1 MPNSTTHESNRNS
14 RIDPPIARVV
24 AAESYSRKPRRQK
37 LEDPIAASILTLIR
51 AGLLTLE
58 FMPAKTAIED
68 QTAAESVARD
78 RHPAGKALL
87 RNITEVTLTRSNV
100 WPILLHFPTNGGF
113 AARLSTDEAHTLID
127 QLNDKI
133 RENAANGFQG
143 DPNSPHE

>member
-37 LEDPIAASILTLIR
+37 LDDPIAASIMILIR
-51 AGLLTLE
+51 AGLLTLD
-58 FMPAKTAIED
+58 FMSAKPADVD
-68 QTAAESVARD
+68 QKAEASARD